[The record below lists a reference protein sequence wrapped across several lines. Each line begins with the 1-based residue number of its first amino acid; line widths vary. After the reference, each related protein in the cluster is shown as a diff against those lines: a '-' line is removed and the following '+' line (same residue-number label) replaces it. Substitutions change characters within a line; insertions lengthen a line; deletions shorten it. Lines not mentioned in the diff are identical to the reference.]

1 MNKVCTL
8 LITFFLF
15 ISFYSKGQTKKIN
28 AGGIEMQVSAADTSL
43 SDAFFSV
50 GQMPKFPGG
59 TTKLVPFA
67 KSRIKYPK
75 TAVNDNVQGS
85 VILTFIIDKKGRVT
99 DKKIFKSVRQDLDKV
114 CLAMLSQ
121 MPKWKPGR
129 LNRKPIN
136 IYERWKITFILTD

>member
-8 LITFFLF
+8 LMAFFSL
-15 ISFYSKGQTKKIN
+15 ISFFSEGQTKKIN
-28 AGGIEMQVSAADTSL
+28 AGGIEMQVSAVDTSL
-43 SDAFFSV
+43 KDAFFSV

-59 TTKLVPFA
+59 TAKLVAFA
-67 KSRIKYPK
+67 KSKIKYPK

-85 VILTFIIDKKGRVT
+85 VVLHFKIDKKGRVT
-99 DKKIFKSVRQDLDKV
+99 EKKIYKSVRQDVDRV

-129 LNRKPIN
+129 LNGKPID
-136 IYERWKITFILTD
+136 IFESWKITFVITD